1 MIRKRNVN
9 AEIVIDLSGPAGNAY
24 ALIGQAQRFAGNLAY
39 TREETEEMVNDMM
52 ASDYEHLVEVFD
64 KHFGDVVI
72 LER

>member
-1 MIRKRNVN
+1 MIRKKNVN

-24 ALIGQAQRFAGNLAY
+24 ALIGQAQRFARNLAY

-52 ASDYEHLVEVFD
+52 ASDYEHLVEIFD

>member
-1 MIRKRNVN
+1 MIRKKNVN

-24 ALIGQAQRFAGNLAY
+24 ALIGQAQRFARNLAY

-52 ASDYEHLVEVFD
+52 ASDYEHLVEIFD
-64 KHFGDVVI
+64 KHFGYVVI

>member
-1 MIRKRNVN
+1 MIRKKNVN

-24 ALIGQAQRFAGNLAY
+24 ALIGQAQRFARNLAY